1 MSGHEQS
8 GKTSHDHLLDHS
20 YDGIQE
26 YDNPLPR
33 WWVWIFWAS
42 ILFAPLY
49 ITYYHFGPGMLEI
62 DKYDA
67 AMVAFFDNQA
77 KELLAMGQID
87 DALLDGLTD
96 DAAMMKGAKK
106 IFQSKCASCH
116 GVFGEGGIGP
126 NLTDDYWIH
135 GGLPTEVYTT
145 VSDGVPSKGM
155 LAWKRS
161 LRPAELL
168 AVSSYVGTLL
178 GSDPPNAKEP
188 QGKEFIRPA
197 TPIEAST
204 DGADAVADDAA
215 AEVDDK
221 ETAPTTS

>member
-1 MSGHEQS
+1 MSGHEYEQPE
-8 GKTSHDHLLDHS
+8 KTSYDQLLDHS

-42 ILFAPLY
+42 ILFAPFY
-49 ITYYHFGPGMLEI
+49 VIYYHFGPGMLAI
-62 DKYDA
+62 DKYDQ
-67 AMVAFFDNQA
+67 AMVSFFDKQA

-87 DALLDGLTD
+87 NTLLDGLQD

-116 GVFGEGGIGP
+116 GIFGEGGIGP
-126 NLTDDYWIH
+126 NLTDNYWIH
-135 GGLPTEVYTT
+135 GGLPTDIYTT

-168 AVSSYVGTLL
+168 AVSSYVGTMI
-178 GSDPPNAKEP
+178 GSEPPNAKKP
-188 QGKEFIRPA
+188 QGKEFIR
-197 TPIEAST
+197 
-204 DGADAVADDAA
+204 
-215 AEVDDK
+215 
-221 ETAPTTS
+221 ETASGEESAGEGDGF

>member
-1 MSGHEQS
+1 MNGHEHEQPE
-8 GKTSHDHLLDHS
+8 KTSHDQLLDHS

-49 ITYYHFGPGMLEI
+49 ITYYHFGPGMLAI
-62 DKYDA
+62 DSYDQ

-87 DALLDGLTD
+87 NALLDGLQD

-116 GVFGEGGIGP
+116 GIFGEGGIGP
-126 NLTDDYWIH
+126 NLTDNYWIH
-135 GGLPTEVYTT
+135 GGLPTDIYTT

-168 AVSSYVGTLL
+168 AVSAFVGTLL
-178 GSDPPNAKEP
+178 GSDPPNSKEA
-188 QGKEFIRPA
+188 QGKEFIR
-197 TPIEAST
+197 
-204 DGADAVADDAA
+204 
-215 AEVDDK
+215 
-221 ETAPTTS
+221 ETAPIEDVGNATDQTDENEVIEATAS